1 MINKILADGVKVGDI
16 FPNDPTEAKK
26 VYKDLIK
33 QYHPDNCYDPR
44 ASDAIQALQSL
55 YTQAEKMFAD
65 GTWEKSNYI
74 EIKAASAYK

>member
-44 ASDAIQALQSL
+44 ASDAIQAWQIL
-55 YTQAEKMFAD
+55 YVTRILSTYLILIRK
-65 GTWEKSNYI
+65 NI
-74 EIKAASAYK
+74 IIIIYKI